1 MKNPITIFS
10 KFIFIFIV
18 FTSCS
23 KITEVK
29 INPTGGESIKGKSIQ
44 LVANVKGEGNPD
56 TTVIWSIVN
65 KTTSGTEI
73 TKNGLLKIAENEPA
87 DSIIVKAAALKDTS
101 KYDICKLNLLLN
113 KELFLGKW
121 DLRWNGN
128 YYTEE
133 IKLNEFSQR
142 VSGSYYLV
150 SNTKWI
156 KVKNEDLAT
165 KDEFPEG
172 YLISGLVTKSYNY
185 SDTHQG
191 DIRKAYYYINS
202 DRTQLSSG
210 NVIWKKAK

>member
-1 MKNPITIFS
+1 MKNPIAIFS
-10 KFIFIFIV
+10 KFILIFIV

-29 INPTGGESIKGKSIQ
+29 INPTAGECIKGKSIQ
-44 LVANVKGEGNPD
+44 LVANVKGERNPD
-56 TTVIWSIVN
+56 TTVIWTIVN

-73 TKNGLLKIAENEPA
+73 TKNGLLKIAENETA

-121 DLRWNGN
+121 NLQWNN
-128 YYTEE
+128 IYWTDE
-133 IKLNEFSQR
+133 IKLNEYSQQG
-142 VSGSYYLV
+142 SYSYYLV

-172 YLISGLVTKSYNY
+172 YLISGLVSKCYYY
-185 SDTHQG
+185 SNTHQG
-191 DIRKAYYYINS
+191 DIKKVSYFINS
-202 DRTQLSSG
+202 DRTQLLTG
-210 NVIWKKAK
+210 DVVWKKAK